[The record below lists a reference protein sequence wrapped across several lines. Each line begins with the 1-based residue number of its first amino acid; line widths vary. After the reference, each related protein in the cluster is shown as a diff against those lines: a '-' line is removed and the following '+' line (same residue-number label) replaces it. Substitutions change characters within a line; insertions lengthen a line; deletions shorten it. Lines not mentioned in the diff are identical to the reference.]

1 MSGQT
6 STIAKSIMTDR
17 NAVYKASD
25 VIEIFIPPE
34 DVPLLNPAESYLKFL
49 IQLKSTDAAVP
60 VSVFAQPDDAAGA
73 HSLIRECQ
81 ILDGQ
86 NQQLLEQL
94 RFVE

>member
-1 MSGQT
+1 MSQT

-34 DVPLLNPAESYLKFL
+34 DVPLLNPAETYLKFL
-49 IQLKSTDAAVP
+49 IQLKSTTDGLP

-73 HSLIRECQ
+73 HSLIQELQ
-81 ILDGQ
+81 ILDGKIFP
-86 NQQLLEQL
+86 L
-94 RFVE
+94 